1 MPKTGNVFPR
11 DRNAY
16 ASEIGNALKRELGGT
31 HRAVK
36 TVMRW
41 TGAGERTVK
50 NWLAGQI
57 GPSGIHLIALIRHSD
72 AVLETVLSSA
82 DRTQVIA
89 SITVVQA
96 RSVLTEALARIN
108 LLLAGV
114 DRP

>member
-1 MPKTGNVFPR
+1 MFFRG
-11 DRNAY
+11 DRKAALY
-16 ASEIGNALKRELGGT
+16 ASEIGNALRRELGET

-57 GPSGIHLIALIRHSD
+57 GPNGIHLIALIRHSD
-72 AVLETVLSSA
+72 AVLETILLSA
-82 DRTQVIA
+82 DRPQVIA
-89 SITVVQA
+89 SITLVQA
-96 RSVLTEALARIN
+96 RSILAEALARMN
-108 LLLAGV
+108 LLLAGG